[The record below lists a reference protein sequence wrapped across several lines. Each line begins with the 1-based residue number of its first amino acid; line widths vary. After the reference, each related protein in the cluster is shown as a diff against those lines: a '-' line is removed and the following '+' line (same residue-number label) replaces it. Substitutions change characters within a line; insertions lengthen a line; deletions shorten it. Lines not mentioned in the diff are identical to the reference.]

1 MNKRIDRIVVMGGSF
16 NPPTVAHQVL
26 MKAAMTAVDANLG
39 YFVPVSDAY
48 LRRKMRYT
56 QQPLILSPELRIQM
70 LNCMCANTK
79 MQVCTN
85 EIGTV
90 KARTTETLKEIQAQH
105 PESEIYFIMGDDKM
119 KLLLHLAKKNE
130 FFKDFKVIMFSREL
144 PIEKLRHKLSRYN
157 ILSECLDRINLIQQ
171 PEGLETISS
180 SAIREG
186 LLSGKI
192 CDDMLYPGVA
202 ELIKKPQKD
211 TETMIRKYNHDV
223 VRGMLLENPSKEI
236 IYFWGHTQYAGKVE
250 KTCLSQWFDCGFE
263 VSGVHYHT
271 AEQYMM
277 ASKALLFNDSEI
289 YKEIMSAS
297 DPKSYKNLGRKIKGF
312 DAAVWDSHK
321 YNIVVEGNKAKF
333 SQNPLLRNYLLS
345 TGNAVLV
352 EASPYDRI
360 WGIGM
365 YESQARQ
372 GSVDS
377 WKGEN
382 LLGYALMEVR
392 DWLNNQN

>member
-1 MNKRIDRIVVMGGSF
+1 MNNRVDRIVVMGGSF

-26 MKAAMTAVDANLG
+26 MKAAMAAVDANLG

-70 LNCMCANTK
+70 LLRMCADSK

-119 KLLLHLAKKNE
+119 KLLLYLAKKQE
-130 FFKDFKVIMFSREL
+130 FFKNFRVIMFSREFSVDT
-144 PIEKLRHKLSRYN
+144 LRQKLSRYA
-157 ILSECLDRINLIQQ
+157 ILSDILDRVVIVQQ
-171 PEGLETISS
+171 PEGLENISS
-180 SAIREG
+180 SAIRDG
-186 LLSGKI
+186 LLSGNLSKE
-192 CDDMLYPGVA
+192 MLCPEVV
-202 ELIKKPQKD
+202 ELILEQKPKAAPL
-211 TETMIRKYNHDV
+211 TRRYNHDV

-236 IYFWGHTQYAGKVE
+236 IYFWGHTQYVGKVT
-250 KTCLSQWFDCGFE
+250 KTCLSQWYDCGFE
-263 VSGVHYHT
+263 VNGVRYHT

-277 ASKALLFNDSEI
+277 ASKALLFNDDVI
-289 YKEIMSAS
+289 FHEIMNAS
-297 DPKSYKNLGRKIKGF
+297 DPKSYKSLGRKIKGF
-312 DAAVWDSHK
+312 DASIWDSQK

-333 SQNPLLRNYLLS
+333 SQNPLLKNYLLS

-372 GSVDS
+372 GSVDL
-377 WKGEN
+377 WEGEN

-392 DWLNNQN
+392 DWLYGQN

>member
-1 MNKRIDRIVVMGGSF
+1 MNNRIDRIVVMGGSF

-26 MKAAMTAVDANLG
+26 MKAAMAAVDANLG

-70 LNCMCANTK
+70 LLRMCADNK

-90 KARTTETLKEIQAQH
+90 KARTTETLKEIHAQH

-119 KLLLHLAKKNE
+119 KLLLYLAKKQE
-130 FFKDFKVIMFSREL
+130 FFKDFRVIMFSREFSVDT
-144 PIEKLRHKLSRYN
+144 LRQKLSRYA
-157 ILSECLDRINLIQQ
+157 ILSDILDRIVIVQQ
-171 PEGLETISS
+171 PEGLENISS
-180 SAIREG
+180 SAIRDG
-186 LLSGKI
+186 LLSGNLSKE
-192 CDDMLYPGVA
+192 MLCPEVV
-202 ELIKKPQKD
+202 ELILEQKPKAAPL
-211 TETMIRKYNHDV
+211 TRRYNHDV
-223 VRGMLLENPSKEI
+223 VRGMLLENPYKEI

-277 ASKALLFNDSEI
+277 ASKALLFNDDVI
-289 YKEIMSAS
+289 FHEIMNAS
-297 DPKSYKNLGRKIKGF
+297 DPKSYKSLGRKIRGF
-312 DAAVWDSHK
+312 DPAVWDSRK
-321 YNIVVEGNKAKF
+321 YEIVVEGNKAKF
-333 SQNPLLRNYLLS
+333 SQNPLLKEFLLA

-352 EASPYDRI
+352 EASPYDKI

-365 YESQARQ
+365 YETQARQ
-372 GSVDS
+372 GSVDL

-392 DWLNNQN
+392 DWLNGQN

>member
-1 MNKRIDRIVVMGGSF
+1 MNNKIDRIVVMGGSF

-70 LNCMCANTK
+70 LNCMCADTK

-144 PIEKLRHKLSRYN
+144 SIEKLRHKLSRYN

-180 SAIREG
+180 SAI
-186 LLSGKI
+186 S
-192 CDDMLYPGVA
+192 
-202 ELIKKPQKD
+202 
-211 TETMIRKYNHDV
+211 
-223 VRGMLLENPSKEI
+223 
-236 IYFWGHTQYAGKVE
+236 
-250 KTCLSQWFDCGFE
+250 
-263 VSGVHYHT
+263 
-271 AEQYMM
+271 
-277 ASKALLFNDSEI
+277 
-289 YKEIMSAS
+289 
-297 DPKSYKNLGRKIKGF
+297 
-312 DAAVWDSHK
+312 
-321 YNIVVEGNKAKF
+321 
-333 SQNPLLRNYLLS
+333 
-345 TGNAVLV
+345 
-352 EASPYDRI
+352 
-360 WGIGM
+360 
-365 YESQARQ
+365 
-372 GSVDS
+372 
-377 WKGEN
+377 
-382 LLGYALMEVR
+382 
-392 DWLNNQN
+392 

>member
-1 MNKRIDRIVVMGGSF
+1 
-16 NPPTVAHQVL
+16 
-26 MKAAMTAVDANLG
+26 
-39 YFVPVSDAY
+39 
-48 LRRKMRYT
+48 
-56 QQPLILSPELRIQM
+56 M
-70 LNCMCANTK
+70 LNCMCADTK

-144 PIEKLRHKLSRYN
+144 SIEKLRHKLSRYN

-297 DPKSYKNLGRKIKGF
+297 DPKSYKSLGRKIKGF

-392 DWLNNQN
+392 DWLNHQN